1 MGRKKKG
8 NKGGAVSGLAV
19 KARGK
24 RGYLLLTQCM
34 SFYSGLGFIHF
45 MSFLY
50 DGKRDK

>member
-8 NKGGAVSGLAV
+8 NKGGAVSV